1 MGVTSCRLLHL
12 PWAGTCLGS
21 LSPPVEELQKADGS
35 PRPVPLGLGAE
46 QMEKRVGA
54 PLAAAA
60 DHTRRGKPLGL
71 QVRKDRSAGFRGE
84 LRVLVS
90 GLVLG

>member
-1 MGVTSCRLLHL
+1 MTSCRLLHL
-12 PWAGTCLGS
+12 SWAGTCLGS
-21 LSPPVEELQKADGS
+21 LSPPVEEELQKADGS
-35 PRPVPLGLGAE
+35 PGPDLLGLGAE

-60 DHTRRGKPLGL
+60 DHTHRGKPLGL
-71 QVRKDRSAGFRGE
+71 QVRKDRSAGFQGE

-90 GLVLG
+90 GLVQG